1 MPAGCPFREGYEA
14 AIGHRHAVR
23 AIALA
28 VVLAWPGTSTAPLA
42 AEPLKILFI
51 GNSYTSGND
60 LPRMFADIVAST
72 GEPRPEVKSH
82 TPGGRTLR
90 QHLDDPETL
99 KLLDA
104 GTWDVMV
111 LQGQSQEAALA
122 EVNERIATDFL
133 EGGIGLCRRF
143 QAASPAGRI
152 VLYQTWARHADLWR
166 GDQRAIA
173 LGENAAA
180 MQARNRTW
188 YAALA
193 DRTPACT
200 VAPVG
205 DAWERNAGLPTPL
218 RLHAADHSH
227 PTYGGSYLA
236 GLVLY
241 GVIYKPDG
249 LDVPFRGSLSEADA
263 RALQGL
269 AAEPLV
275 DAGKRSQP

>member
-1 MPAGCPFREGYEA
+1 M
-14 AIGHRHAVR
+14 
-23 AIALA
+23 L
-28 VVLAWPGTSTAPLA
+28 VLALPGTSTASLA
-42 AEPLKILFI
+42 AQPLKILFI
-51 GNSYTSGND
+51 GNSYTRGND

-82 TPGGRTLR
+82 SPGGRTLK
-90 QHLDDPETL
+90 QHLGDTETL

-104 GTWDVMV
+104 GNWNVMV
-111 LQGQSQEAALA
+111 LQGQSQEPAMA
-122 EVNERIATDFL
+122 EVDQRIADDFL
-133 EGGIGLCRRF
+133 ESGTGLCRRF

-152 VLYQTWARHADLWR
+152 VLYQTWARHAELWR
-166 GDQRAIA
+166 VDQRAMV

-218 RLHAADHSH
+218 QLHAADHSH

-249 LDVPFRGSLSEADA
+249 LDVPFRGALSEVDA
-263 RALQGL
+263 RALQAL
-269 AAEPLV
+269 AAETLV
-275 DAGKRSQP
+275 HAGKRRQP